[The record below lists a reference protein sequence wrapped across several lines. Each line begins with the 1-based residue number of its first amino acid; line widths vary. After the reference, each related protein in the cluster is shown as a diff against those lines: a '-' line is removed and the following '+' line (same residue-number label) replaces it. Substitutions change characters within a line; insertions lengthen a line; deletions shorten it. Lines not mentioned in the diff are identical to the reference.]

1 VARGVQAI
9 GAGAVVPIAMAIVI
23 ANTTPQRR
31 ALGLGAIAAVAQAG
45 TLLGPLWGGG
55 LADLAGWR
63 SVFWVNLPLCL
74 PLAFAMWR
82 ASATQVRRERESID
96 VPGALLLGASLT
108 ALTIALTDDPIAPRA
123 TGITLLLL
131 GAAVMC
137 FALFILRQRQ
147 AQVPIVDLAIFRR
160 IPLSAAFAT
169 NALVGG
175 ALIVA
180 MVNVPLFTNLVLGGS
195 PLEGGLNLMRLTL
208 AVAVGAIAGGVLA
221 GRIGPAVCA
230 VAGLSLAGAGFLGM
244 SRWDADPSFLALTLP
259 LLVSG
264 LGFGLVIVPVNTAAL
279 AEARERERATVA
291 SLLTVVQLVGALVG
305 VALLTTRGLGGFYTE
320 AGLLALDDPRFG
332 DLLRDL
338 QVDSFSDTF
347 LVAAGV
353 CFVAILPAAFLGR
366 GRDTDGLATDLADSH

>member
-1 VARGVQAI
+1 
-9 GAGAVVPIAMAIVI
+9 
-23 ANTTPQRR
+23 
-31 ALGLGAIAAVAQAG
+31 
-45 TLLGPLWGGG
+45 
-55 LADLAGWR
+55 
-63 SVFWVNLPLCL
+63 
-74 PLAFAMWR
+74 
-82 ASATQVRRERESID
+82 
-96 VPGALLLGASLT
+96 
-108 ALTIALTDDPIAPRA
+108 
-123 TGITLLLL
+123 
-131 GAAVMC
+131 
-137 FALFILRQRQ
+137 
-147 AQVPIVDLAIFRR
+147 
-160 IPLSAAFAT
+160 
-169 NALVGG
+169 
-175 ALIVA
+175 
-180 MVNVPLFTNLVLGGS
+180 
-195 PLEGGLNLMRLTL
+195 
-208 AVAVGAIAGGVLA
+208 
-221 GRIGPAVCA
+221 
-230 VAGLSLAGAGFLGM
+230 M